1 TTFFNLTE
9 EKAKNTESLV
19 ANPRNAAAAPLRQRE
34 PKIAACRYLDI
45 LLYGYALWELA
56 GTNCPTHS
64 GTLNLVE
71 KLGFRLN
78 QERRK
83 YDNIEDVISYV
94 EYWVTHRNDL
104 NYEIDGIVIKVD
116 DISDQET
123 LGFTARTP
131 RWATAYKFPAT
142 ETVTTLLDVEVSVG
156 RTGAITP
163 TAVLEPVLIDG
174 STVSR
179 ATLHN

>member
-1 TTFFNLTE
+1 
-9 EKAKNTESLV
+9 
-19 ANPRNAAAAPLRQRE
+19 
-34 PKIAACRYLDI
+34 IAASRNLDI
-45 LLYGYALWELA
+45 FLYGNGLWELEE
-56 GTNCPTHS
+56 NNYPTHS
-64 GTLNLVE
+64 SRLNLLE
-71 KLGFRLN
+71 TLGFKVN
-78 QERRK
+78 QVRRQ

-94 EYWVTHRNDL
+94 ETWMTHHKDL

-116 DISDQET
+116 DISDQKT

-131 RWATAYKFPAT
+131 RWATAYKFTAT

-179 ATLHN
+179 

>member
-1 TTFFNLTE
+1 
-9 EKAKNTESLV
+9 
-19 ANPRNAAAAPLRQRE
+19 
-34 PKIAACRYLDI
+34 
-45 LLYGYALWELA
+45 
-56 GTNCPTHS
+56 
-64 GTLNLVE
+64 
-71 KLGFRLN
+71 
-78 QERRK
+78 
-83 YDNIEDVISYV
+83 
-94 EYWVTHRNDL
+94 EYWVTHRKDL

-156 RTGAITP
+156 RTGAITQ

-179 ATLHN
+179 ATLHNKDQIKEFDNILGDLVILKIDRYICLS